1 MINQDDTRA
10 LQVYQKGLDAYM
22 DESKY
27 ICRFDTEGYYS
38 EYFWAGY
45 YAGQTETNEVEKA

>member
-10 LQVYQKGLDAYM
+10 LQVYQKGLDAYL